1 MILKDEVDED
11 LVLGDDAMKNYKPK
25 TVTGSDVTKRFTDI
39 IGNQVAVNYNGAKAV
54 DRMVSKVIDMGD
66 YVNVVLENDGKYESY
81 KFADGE
87 ATGVSA
93 K

>member
-1 MILKDEVDED
+1 
-11 LVLGDDAMKNYKPK
+11 
-25 TVTGSDVTKRFTDI
+25 
-39 IGNQVAVNYNGAKAV
+39 
-54 DRMVSKVIDMGD
+54 MGD

-93 K
+93 KGTKSNNRPNGQVHKLLY